1 MRTPVTTFARRLAPL
16 LIAALLAISLP
27 IAAQQAPDAERRPV
41 VVQGAMPVEVEKLV
55 ARLDDMML
63 EQVGGWRFWSGRL
76 DGYPVVVSR
85 TMKGV
90 ANASAAAALAAE
102 RYRPIA
108 IINQG
113 TAGGHDPS
121 LRLYD
126 IVIGTSSVSLSAFK
140 SPHRAKGT
148 GSNPLEWK
156 VLDLMASEGSAGNDP
171 NAIRVARFAADA
183 SLLAAAKSVQGKY
196 TRGRVVL
203 GVIGSS
209 DIWHEELDLIARFRA
224 EFGTSVEDMET
235 AAVAQVAGV
244 MKIPFLGVRVVSD
257 NITNG
262 DPYDR
267 KTGEACQE
275 YVFEVVKAYVATLKR

>member
-1 MRTPVTTFARRLAPL
+1 MRV
-16 LIAALLAISLP
+16 LIAALLFATSLP
-27 IAAQQAPDAERRPV
+27 VAAEQASDAERRPV

-55 ARLDDMML
+55 GRLDDMML
-63 EQVGGWRFWSGRL
+63 EEVGGWRFWSGRIG
-76 DGYPVVVSR
+76 GYPVVVSR

-90 ANASAAAALAAE
+90 ANAGAATALAAE
-102 RYRPIA
+102 RYRPVA

-113 TAGGHDPS
+113 TSGGHDPS

-126 IVIGTSSVSLSAFK
+126 IVIGVSSVSLSAFK
-140 SPHRAKGT
+140 SPHRAKGA

-183 SLLAAAKSVQGKY
+183 SLLAAARSAQASYK
-196 TRGRVVL
+196 RGRVVE

-224 EFGTSVEDMET
+224 EFGTSAEDMET
-235 AAVAQVAGV
+235 SAVAQVAGIF
-244 MKIPFLGVRVVSD
+244 KIPFLGVRVISD

-275 YVFEVVKAYVATLKR
+275 YVYEVVKAYVATLKR